1 MADVKTTAPKSPSPA
16 PRSTAGKPRNSSSSW
31 LNFFIVIA
39 CIAVGYIIYYM
50 VLGNPK
56 NFSNPE
62 ERKGALNFLGHMY
75 DGGPVVG
82 LLISTLLV
90 TFAFIF
96 ERFFSI
102 SKATGK
108 GNGAEF
114 VRKVQYHLANKN
126 IDQAIAEC
134 DKQKGSV
141 GNVMKAGL
149 LKYREMASNTELN
162 QDEKVFAINAEVE
175 EATALEMPML
185 EKNLVFLSTITSA
198 ATLIGLFGT
207 VLGMI
212 RAFNA
217 MAQAGAPDATALA
230 GGISEALYNT
240 ATGIGT
246 SIIAMLAY
254 NYFTTIIDGVKY
266 QIDEGG
272 FTLGHSFKQNYPA

>member
-1 MADVKTTAPKSPSPA
+1 MADVKKTSVKTS
-16 PRSTAGKPRNSSSSW
+16 AGKPRNSSTFW
-31 LNFFIVIA
+31 LNLIIVAA
-39 CIAVGYIIYYM
+39 CIAVGFMIYNLVM
-50 VLGNPK
+50 GNPS
-56 NFSNPE
+56 NFSNQE
-62 ERKGALNFLGHMY
+62 ERKGPLNFLGNMY

-90 TFAFIF
+90 TLCFTF

-114 VRKVQYHLANKN
+114 VRKIQYHLANKN
-126 IDQAIAEC
+126 IDAALGEC

-149 LKYREMASNTELN
+149 MKYKEMSSNTELTV
-162 QDEKVFAINAEVE
+162 DEKVLAINVEIE
-175 EATALEMPML
+175 EATSLEMPML

-217 MAQAGAPDATALA
+217 MAHAGAPDATALA
-230 GGISEALYNT
+230 AGIAEALYNT
-240 ATGIGT
+240 ASGIGT

-254 NYFTTIIDGVKY
+254 NYFTTIIDGIKY
-266 QIDEGG
+266 NIDESG
-272 FTLGHSFKQNYPA
+272 FTLGHSFKQIYG

>member
-1 MADVKTTAPKSPSPA
+1 MAEVKTTPAKSPSPA
-16 PRSTAGKPRNSSSSW
+16 PRPAAGKPRNSSTSW
-31 LNFFIVIA
+31 LNLLIVLA
-39 CIAVGYIIYYM
+39 CLTVGYIIFYM

-62 ERKGALNFLGHMY
+62 ERKGAINFLGHMF

-114 VRKVQYHLANKN
+114 IRKVQYHLASKN

-134 DKQKGSV
+134 DRQKGSV
-141 GNVMKAGL
+141 GSVMKAGL
-149 LKYREMASNTELN
+149 LKYKEMTTNTELTV
-162 QDEKVFAINAEVE
+162 DEKVFAINSEVE

-254 NYFTTIIDGVKY
+254 NYFTTIIDGIKY
-266 QIDEGG
+266 NIDESG
-272 FTLGHSFKQNYPA
+272 FTLGHSFRQNFGA

>member
-1 MADVKTTAPKSPSPA
+1 MAEVKTTSAKSTNPA
-16 PRSTAGKPRNSSSSW
+16 SRGAAGKPRNSSTFW
-31 LNFFIVIA
+31 LNLIIVLV
-39 CIAVGYIIYYM
+39 CIIIGYTIYFQ

-62 ERKGALNFLGHMY
+62 EKKGALNFLGHMY

-90 TFAFIF
+90 TFSFVF

-114 VRKVQYHLANKN
+114 IRKVQYHLASKN

-134 DKQKGSV
+134 DKQKGSL

-149 LKYREMASNTELN
+149 LKYKEMASNTELSL
-162 QDEKVFAINAEVE
+162 DEKVLAINAEVE
-175 EATALEMPML
+175 EASVLEMPML

-254 NYFTTIIDGVKY
+254 NYFTTNIDGIKY
-266 QIDEGG
+266 QIDESG
-272 FTLGHSFKQNYPA
+272 FTLGHSFRQNYAA

>member
-1 MADVKTTAPKSPSPA
+1 MAEVKNTPAKSPSPA
-16 PRSTAGKPRNSSSSW
+16 PRPSAGKPRNSSTSW
-31 LNFFIVIA
+31 LNLLIVLA
-39 CIAVGYIIYYM
+39 CLAVGYTIFYM

-56 NFSNPE
+56 NFTNPE
-62 ERKGALNFLGHMY
+62 ERKGAINFLGHMF

-114 VRKVQYHLANKN
+114 IRKIQYHLASRN

-134 DKQKGSV
+134 DRQKGSV
-141 GNVMKAGL
+141 GSVMKAGL
-149 LKYREMASNTELN
+149 LKYREMSTNTELTV
-162 QDEKVFAINAEVE
+162 DEKVFAINSEVE

-217 MAQAGAPDATALA
+217 MASAGAPDATALA

-254 NYFTTIIDGVKY
+254 NYFTTIIDGIKY
-266 QIDEGG
+266 NIDESG
-272 FTLGHSFKQNYPA
+272 FTLGHSFRQNFAG

>member
-1 MADVKTTAPKSPSPA
+1 MADVKSTTAKSSA
-16 PRSTAGKPRNSSSSW
+16 AGKPRNSSTFW
-31 LNFFIVIA
+31 LNLIIVLI
-39 CIAVGYIIYYM
+39 CIVVGYTIYYQVM
-50 VLGNPK
+50 GNAA
-56 NFSNPE
+56 NFSNPAE
-62 ERKGALNFLGHMY
+62 KKGPLNFLGNMY
-75 DGGPVVG
+75 HGGPVVG
-82 LLISTLLV
+82 LLLSTLLV
-90 TFAFIF
+90 AFCFIF

-102 SKATGK
+102 AKATGK

-114 VRKVQYHLANKN
+114 VRKIQYHLANKN
-126 IDQAIAEC
+126 IDAALAEC

-149 LKYREMASNTELN
+149 LKYREMSTNTHLSL
-162 QDEKVFAINAEVE
+162 DEKVLAINAEVE
-175 EATALEMPML
+175 ESTALEMPML

-217 MAQAGAPDATALA
+217 MATAGAPDATALA

-254 NYFTTIIDGVKY
+254 NYFTTNIDGIKY
-266 QIDEGG
+266 NIDESG
-272 FTLGHSFKQNYPA
+272 FTLGHSFKQNYA